1 MKVLPT
7 IAGLLLAGTFATTAH
22 DGPSTSYVMTQCK
35 AEIND
40 TFEDV
45 SRIRTSRLRTKSS
58 GTYITF
64 RVSTEGADAQKITCS
79 YQNGVVSLADSKGD
93 LIASKT
99 SVASNDS

>member
-40 TFEDV
+40 TF
-45 SRIRTSRLRTKSS
+45 
-58 GTYITF
+58 
-64 RVSTEGADAQKITCS
+64 
-79 YQNGVVSLADSKGD
+79 
-93 LIASKT
+93 
-99 SVASNDS
+99 

>member
-22 DGPSTSYVMTQCK
+22 AGASQSQVMTQCK

-45 SRIRTSRLRTKSS
+45 SRIRTSRFRTKSS

-64 RVSTEGADAQKITCS
+64 RVSMEGAEAQKVTCS
-79 YQNGVVSLADSKGD
+79 YQNGMVSLADSKGD